1 MSSMQPVL
9 ALSMAI
15 GTFSMAGMGCKAFDE
30 SLLDDASA
38 ECNPLHPGP
47 RPNAGGDGAEQLFAL
62 RDVTL
67 DQGMAWRTTGWDLD
81 DICTD
86 APEFETECQPPSA
99 GDEIEVDGVSGTDN
113 VVAHE
118 VIPFAIVLGIEID
131 PPFRAH
137 MDQSLGVTLLRVRGY
152 DGSGNDDR
160 VEVTFAPAAFGTTP
174 LADGSAPAP
183 PTDGTLPPPPAW
195 DGQDYFWADEAAF
208 VGGDPESPMIRD
220 DNAYVVD
227 GLLVARPTDRAS
239 FFLTAEGRTLE
250 VILSGALLTGRFAAD
265 GQSLEDV
272 VLAGRWDRNDL
283 VATLG
288 GLDICPGTSPYDRML
303 RLLELQSDIRVT
315 AGSGGPTVS
324 CDALSVAI
332 GFSGQG
338 ARLAGLAPALP
349 RPVNC
354 E

>member
-1 MSSMQPVL
+1 MASMRSALVL
-9 ALSMAI
+9 SLAI
-15 GTFSMAGMGCKAFDE
+15 GGISTTVGGCKAFDE

-38 ECNPLHPGP
+38 ECVPLHPAP
-47 RPNAGGDGAEQLFAL
+47 RPGAGADGPEQVFAL
-62 RDVTL
+62 RDVNL

-86 APEFETECQPPSA
+86 APEFVTECQPPSA
-99 GDEIEVDGVSGTDN
+99 GDDIEVDGQSGTDN
-113 VVAHE
+113 AVAHE
-118 VIPFAIVLGIEID
+118 VIPFAIISGTVID

-137 MDQSLGVTLLRVRGY
+137 MDQGLGVTLVGVRGY
-152 DGSGNDDR
+152 DGSGNDDH
-160 VEVTFAPAAFGTTP
+160 VEVTFAPAAFGTPP

-208 VGGDPESPMIRD
+208 VGGDPAFPVIRD

-265 GQSLEDV
+265 GQSLEGV

-288 GLDICPGTSPYDRML
+288 GLEICPGTPPYDRML
-303 RLLELQSDIRVT
+303 LLLQLQSDIRVT
-315 AGSGGPTVS
+315 PGSGGATVT

-332 GFSGQG
+332 GFAGQG
-338 ARLAGLAPALP
+338 VRLAGVTPAPP